1 MPTRKFKGTSKGNF
15 QEALDKA
22 IAKAENSTGG
32 ADIIIKWVFISA
44 IGEKGGIAGKISLTV
59 TIEAT
64 W

>member
-1 MPTRKFKGTSKGNF
+1 MPTKKFRGTSKGNF

-32 ADIIIKWVFISA
+32 ADIIIKWTFVSA
-44 IGEKGGIAGKISLTV
+44 NGEKGGITGKNSLTV